1 MDSVNRFFLIAAG
14 LIITAGLVFLAF
26 RMADIGTET
35 AEYVMEE
42 FRMFGKDIKEE
53 ELLQYDGMVVSGS
66 DVVNFIMRNLPKGS
80 VYRDSAVMVTVICG
94 SEKITY
100 GTYEEAKNIKNFSHE
115 NYINPTYLFQG
126 TVIRNENGVIS
137 EVLFERR

>member
-14 LIITAGLVFLAF
+14 LIVTAGLVFLAL

-42 FRMFGKDIKEE
+42 FRLFAKDIKEE
-53 ELLQYDGMVVSGS
+53 EMLQYDGALVSGS
-66 DVVNFIMRNLPKGS
+66 DVVNFIMRNLSKES
-80 VYRDSAVMVTVICG
+80 VYGDSTVRITVRCG

-100 GTYEEAKNIKNFSHE
+100 STYEEAKNIKNFSHE
-115 NYINPTYLFQG
+115 NYINPMYMFQG
-126 TVIRNENGVIS
+126 TVIRNKNGVIS
-137 EVLFERR
+137 EVLFEQR